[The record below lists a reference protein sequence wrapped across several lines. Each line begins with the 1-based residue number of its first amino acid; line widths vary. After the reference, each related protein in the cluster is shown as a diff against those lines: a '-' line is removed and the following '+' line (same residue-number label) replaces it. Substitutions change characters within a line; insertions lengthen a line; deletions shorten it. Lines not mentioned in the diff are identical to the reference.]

1 VKRAELSHLAH
12 RLSQYPIDRDFLP
25 QDRLDIRSRE
35 RTSRYPWRGQ
45 FSPELVDL
53 LLDTYAGESSVILDP
68 FSGSGTTLFE
78 SVGRGLECSGAEIN
92 PAAVQ
97 FSRMAVFANLDA
109 HTRTEVINKSECLLQ
124 HYLGEYFLETLF
136 RRRPVSTPKLP
147 LEQAVWA
154 MLEEAGEGPVFD
166 LLATSIMLAMGDGEG
181 IGDSALEEA
190 FVRNCALILDLAF
203 STRPCEVFMADAR
216 ALPLSESSVDLVITS
231 PPYINVFNYHQNYRK
246 AMEIMRWDLLD
257 IARSEIGSNRK
268 HRGNR
273 FLTVIQFCMDMA
285 QALTELR
292 RVLRSR
298 ATVVLVVGRESS
310 VRGVAFNNG
319 HLLALLAIT
328 ACGFTIERWQE
339 RKFVSRFGATIF
351 EDLLTLRL
359 ADHIAEAP
367 EELGRQVGVLALET
381 ALSRASTGD
390 VRADIAS
397 AIAHSPD
404 IMPSGL
410 LAQCDKRKPER
421 GQVTSGALGRR

>member
-1 VKRAELSHLAH
+1 M
-12 RLSQYPIDRDFLP
+12 P
-25 QDRLDIRSRE
+25 QHRLDIRSRE

-53 LLDTYAGESSVILDP
+53 FLDTYADEFSVVLDP

-97 FSRMAVFANLDA
+97 LSRMATFANLDA
-109 HTRTEVINKSECLLQ
+109 RARTEVINKSECLLQ
-124 HYLGEYFLETLF
+124 HYLGDYMLETLF
-136 RRRPVSTPKLP
+136 KRRSVSAPKLP
-147 LEQAVWA
+147 LEQAVRV

-166 LLATSIMLAMGDGEG
+166 LLATSIMLAMGDGEE
-181 IGDSALEEA
+181 IGDSALDEA
-190 FVRNCALILDLAF
+190 FARNCALVRGLAF
-203 STRPCEVFMADAR
+203 STRPCEVFIADAR
-216 ALPLSESSVDLVITS
+216 VLPLSDSSVDLVITS

-246 AMEIMRWDLLD
+246 AMEIMRWNLLD

-292 RVLRSR
+292 RVLRSE
-298 ATVVLVVGRESS
+298 AIVVLVVGRESS
-310 VRGVAFNNG
+310 VRGVAFHNG

-328 ACGFTIERWQE
+328 ACGFNIERWQE
-339 RKFVSRFGATIF
+339 RKFVNRFGVTIF

-359 ADHIAEAP
+359 ADCIAEAP
-367 EELGRQVGVLALET
+367 EELGRQVGVLALES
-381 ALSRASTGD
+381 ALGWASKED

-397 AIAHSPD
+397 AIAHGPD
-404 IMPSGL
+404 VMPSSRF
-410 LAQCDKRKPER
+410 AECDKRKPER
-421 GQVTSGALGRR
+421 SQVTNRALGLV